1 MTFNNVNC
9 YSAENKID
17 KEELMFL
24 MTDGIGLK
32 NNVLNPGPNWF
43 HDKSWNEIC
52 LLDEL
57 NAYHGIHRF

>member
-1 MTFNNVNC
+1 MTFNNVQC
-9 YSAENKID
+9 YSAENKIN

-24 MTDGIGLK
+24 MTDGIDLK
-32 NNVLNPGPNWF
+32 NNVPNPGSNWF

-57 NAYHGIHRF
+57 DAYHGIHKY